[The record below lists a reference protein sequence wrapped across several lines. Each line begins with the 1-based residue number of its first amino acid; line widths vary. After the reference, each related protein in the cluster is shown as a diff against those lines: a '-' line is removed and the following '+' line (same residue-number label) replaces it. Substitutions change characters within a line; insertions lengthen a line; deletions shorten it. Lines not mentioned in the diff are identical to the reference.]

1 MSKRKLMTVAATAV
15 SGVLALS
22 ACTPQATSPGTAG
35 TDTPATAS
43 NQTAQVAW
51 NQGFYSYNQNTSF
64 GNATANANILYLT
77 NDTFTYYDGDLN
89 LVKNERFGT
98 YEKVS
103 DEPLTVKQTI
113 ADTATWSDGVPVTPA
128 DLILSYGA
136 VSGLYNT
143 VTDEDVQYNEDTG
156 ELETVNEGEQ
166 VYFDASSAA
175 LSLITEFPKVE
186 GNTVTYTYSKPYV
199 DWEYNLLFGA
209 AGAGLP
215 AHVIGKRALGI
226 EDPTEAADAVV
237 KAFQDKDNAALA
249 KISNVWNSDYNY
261 QDMPTGDDAELAIGT
276 GPYTITDLKKDSYI
290 TVSKNPNYK
299 GEHTPSIDTIT
310 VRIIDDPQASVQALQ
325 NGEVLVTQ
333 PQATADILT
342 SMNGLSGVTVLNEVG
357 GTYEH
362 VDMAMNNGGPFDPAT
377 YGGDAEKA
385 KLVRQAFMYTIP
397 RQKIIDTIIKPLNP
411 DAAIRNT
418 FTVVP
423 GAPGYD
429 EMVAA
434 NGMESTFGEG
444 GNTDKAKEL
453 LQQAGVSTPVS
464 VRFMY
469 GQGNT
474 RREQEFQ
481 LIKEAAE
488 AAGFSLQDASRT
500 DWGAKLSDTSVYD
513 AALFGWQ
520 STSTGVTES
529 DANYRTGGMNN
540 FYGYSNSE
548 VDALFDQLQGQLDTA
563 DQQKTLQQVEKLL
576 VDDAFGIT
584 IFQFPQPTAVS
595 NRLANVSS
603 IPLSPTYFWNFWEW
617 TLS

>member
-1 MSKRKLMTVAATAV
+1 MSKRKLMAVAATAV

-22 ACTPQATSPGTAG
+22 ACTPQSTSPGTA
-35 TDTPATAS
+35 DTTAS
-43 NQTAQVAW
+43 AGSQTAQVAW

-89 LVKNERFGT
+89 LVKNESFGT

-175 LSLITEFPKVE
+175 LSLITEFPTIE

-276 GPYTITDLKKDSYI
+276 GPYTITDLVKDSYT
-290 TVSKNPNYK
+290 TVSKNENYK
-299 GEHTPSIDTIT
+299 GEHTPTIDTIT
-310 VRIIDDPQASVQALQ
+310 VRIIPDPQASVQALQ

-342 SMNGLSGVTVLNEVG
+342 AMQGLSGVTTLNETG
-357 GTYEH
+357 GTFEH
-362 VDMAMNNGGPFDPAT
+362 VDMAMNNAGPFDPAT

-411 DAAIRNT
+411 DAEIRNT

-423 GAPGYD
+423 GSPDYD
-429 EMVAA
+429 AMVEA
-434 NGMESTFGEG
+434 NGMKADFGEG
-444 GNTDKAKEL
+444 NNADKAKEL
-453 LQQAGVSTPVS
+453 LAQAGVQTPVN

-469 GQGNT
+469 AQGNT

-488 AAGFSLQDASRT
+488 AAGFTLEDASRT
-500 DWGAKLSDTSVYD
+500 DWGAKLSDTTVYD
-513 AALFGWQ
+513 AVLFGWQ
-520 STSTGVTES
+520 STSTAVGES
-529 DANYRTGGMNN
+529 DANYRTGGLNN
-540 FYGYSNSE
+540 FYGYSNTE
-548 VDALFDQLQGQLDTA
+548 VDGLLDQLMVELDPA
-563 DQQKTLQQVEKLL
+563 AQQDLLRQIETKL

-584 IFQFPQPTAVS
+584 LFQFPQPTAVS

-603 IPLSPTYFWNFWEW
+603 IPLSPTFFWNYWEW
-617 TLS
+617 ELS